1 MWNACAHQ
9 ALCYTPENMMREERG
24 QGSHRRVAI
33 LGMVLNKQVNH
44 YMKKIISGHGRDH
57 V

>member
-1 MWNACAHQ
+1 MWTACAHQ
-9 ALCYTPENMMREERG
+9 ALCYTPENMMQEKGG

-44 YMKKIISGHGRDH
+44 YMKKIISGHGGDL